1 MDAEEVM
8 PLPNLIQMQV
18 DAFKWFQEEGLR
30 DLFEEISPITDF
42 AGKMSLEFIVPEKPF
57 GEPKYTE
64 HDCRD
69 RDMTYSAPLTVRAKL
84 RKNVTAEGEPLGEI
98 IEQEIFMGDFP
109 LMTEQGTFVINGAE
123 RVVVSQLVRSP
134 GVYYTSDADPATGR
148 DLYMAKLIPNRGAW
162 LEFETSNKDVLT
174 VKVDRKRKIPVTTLL
189 RAVGF
194 GTNEDIEALFKDV
207 DDNPDHQYVKA
218 TLERDNTEDEK
229 SGLIEMYKK
238 LRPGDPP
245 TLENARSLINSLFFN
260 ERRYDLGRVGRY
272 KLNKRLGVHEVLAC
286 EIQVKRLM
294 NIFDKM
300 AIPNIYG
307 TGLFMILRSNSYYFK
322 TIIFFIELYS

>member
-1 MDAEEVM
+1 MAVELATSPTRRSFARTRDVM

-18 DAFKWFQEEGLR
+18 DAFHWFQDEGLR
-30 DLFEEISPITDF
+30 ELFEEVSPITDF

-57 GEPKYTE
+57 GEPKYNE
-64 HDCRD
+64 HECRE

-134 GVYYTSDADPATGR
+134 GVYYTSEVDAATGR

-162 LEFETSNKDVLT
+162 LEFETSNKNVLT

-189 RAVGF
+189 RASRLW
-194 GTNEDIEALFKDV
+194 N
-207 DDNPDHQYVKA
+207 
-218 TLERDNTEDEK
+218 R
-229 SGLIEMYKK
+229 
-238 LRPGDPP
+238 R
-245 TLENARSLINSLFFN
+245 ARSRHSSPRSTSIPTTNTSIHARPRHHRGREDRPDRDVQEAPAGRPAHAG
-260 ERRYDLGRVGRY
+260 ERPQPDQLAVLQRSPVRPRPRGTVQAEQAPGLPARERADPACADQREDLV
-272 KLNKRLGVHEVLAC
+272 
-286 EIQVKRLM
+286 
-294 NIFDKM
+294 
-300 AIPNIYG
+300 
-307 TGLFMILRSNSYYFK
+307 
-322 TIIFFIELYS
+322 TIVREHDPAE